1 MVTDIDNFIT
11 EEERLQLLE
20 ELSNGLDTSK
30 ITEDEFYI
38 WDNLEVD
45 ELENLNPIFKKILD
59 RQYKLIEIEEG
70 LTDLKLDYFGF
81 ATQTRAFPY
90 HADSVWPK
98 EEKDRFLGWPGRDG
112 YTFYQ
117 GEWISNYV
125 ERRIYTTVLYLNDN
139 FEGGETHFPVLD
151 ELYKP
156 KSKKLV
162 GFYCDENH
170 VHGVFPVKN
179 GIRKAF
185 ICWFYK

>member
-139 FEGGETHFPVLD
+139 FEGGETHFPIQDVTI
-151 ELYKP
+151 EP
-156 KSKKLV
+156 ESKKIV
-162 GFYCDENH
+162 GFYCDKEY
-170 VHGVFPVKN
+170 VHGVFPTTE
-179 GIRKAF
+179 GSRKAF
-185 ICWFYK
+185 IVWFN

>member
-20 ELSNGLDTSK
+20 ELNNGLDTSK
-30 ITEDEFYI
+30 ITDDEFYI

-139 FEGGETHFPVLD
+139 FEGGETHFPIQDVTI
-151 ELYKP
+151 EP
-156 KSKKLV
+156 ESKKIV
-162 GFYCDENH
+162 GFYCDKEY
-170 VHGVFPVKN
+170 VHGVFPTTE
-179 GIRKAF
+179 GSRKAF
-185 ICWFYK
+185 IVWFN